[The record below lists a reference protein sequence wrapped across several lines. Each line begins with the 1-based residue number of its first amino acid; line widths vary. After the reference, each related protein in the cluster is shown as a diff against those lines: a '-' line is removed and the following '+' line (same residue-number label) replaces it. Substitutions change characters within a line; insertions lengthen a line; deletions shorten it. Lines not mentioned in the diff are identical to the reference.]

1 MRNHRSSAIAGIGAL
16 ALCALGFAL
25 SSPYYSSIA
34 VMAGVFTLLGLS
46 VNLVFGYLGF
56 VSFGHAAFFGLGAY
70 TVALLTLGLGI
81 SPWLAVPFAIIP
93 TLALG
98 ALVGFASL
106 RVGGAYFAIASMVTA
121 EILRLVAGN
130 WLDVT
135 RGHLGLIVPS
145 AQIPIL
151 DSIGIP
157 STAYQLVI
165 VVSAVVLVYVALR
178 RLFASPV
185 GRSWIAVRESVDLA
199 ESIGIPTVRARVLNL
214 TVSGGLAGLAGALLV
229 PKILVV
235 SPELFGAGYSSL
247 GLLMVILGGKG
258 TLIGPVL
265 GGTIFAIVPELL
277 RILDDY
283 RGALFAILIL
293 LMIRIKPDGLADLL
307 PTALS
312 PLGGERRNEKA
323 DQSRP
328 PARLLQA
335 DRPVRPDAR
344 PLLTV
349 KNASKSFAGVRA
361 VADLTFTVQEG
372 EIVGL
377 IGPNGAG
384 KTTSLKLISGFLTPS
399 SGTVNFDGHELGQR
413 PPHEVAALGLVRTFQ
428 HTELYGNLSAVDNV
442 MIGTHLLSPTTL
454 IGALLR
460 TAHFRSTEA
469 QRRAT
474 AHEMLGLVGLADKA
488 DIRASDLPYGEQ
500 KLLAIALALAARPRA
515 LLLDEPAAGLN
526 HSEALRLGK
535 LLQELKSRGLTIVIV
550 EHNVPL
556 VMSICDRVVVLHHG
570 EVVTVGTPF
579 EVQRN
584 ETVKAAYLGMADDHA
599 EDVILA

>member
-1 MRNHRSSAIAGIGAL
+1 
-16 ALCALGFAL
+16 
-25 SSPYYSSIA
+25 
-34 VMAGVFTLLGLS
+34 
-46 VNLVFGYLGF
+46 
-56 VSFGHAAFFGLGAY
+56 
-70 TVALLTLGLGI
+70 
-81 SPWLAVPFAIIP
+81 
-93 TLALG
+93 
-98 ALVGFASL
+98 
-106 RVGGAYFAIASMVTA
+106 MVTA

-151 DSIGIP
+151 DRIGIP

-165 VVSAVVLVYVALR
+165 VASVVMLVYVALR
-178 RLFASPV
+178 RLFASPI

-214 TVSGGLAGLAGALLV
+214 TISGGLAGLAGALLV

-293 LMIRIKPDGLADLL
+293 LMIRIKPDGLANLL

-312 PLGGERRNEKA
+312 PLGSERRNEKV

-328 PARLLQA
+328 PARGLQA
-335 DRPVRPDAR
+335 DRPVRPDTR
-344 PLLTV
+344 PLLAV

-399 SGTVNFDGHELGQR
+399 
-413 PPHEVAALGLVRTFQ
+413 
-428 HTELYGNLSAVDNV
+428 
-442 MIGTHLLSPTTL
+442 
-454 IGALLR
+454 
-460 TAHFRSTEA
+460 
-469 QRRAT
+469 
-474 AHEMLGLVGLADKA
+474 
-488 DIRASDLPYGEQ
+488 
-500 KLLAIALALAARPRA
+500 
-515 LLLDEPAAGLN
+515 AG
-526 HSEALRLGK
+526 R
-535 LLQELKSRGLTIVIV
+535 
-550 EHNVPL
+550 
-556 VMSICDRVVVLHHG
+556 
-570 EVVTVGTPF
+570 
-579 EVQRN
+579 
-584 ETVKAAYLGMADDHA
+584 
-599 EDVILA
+599 